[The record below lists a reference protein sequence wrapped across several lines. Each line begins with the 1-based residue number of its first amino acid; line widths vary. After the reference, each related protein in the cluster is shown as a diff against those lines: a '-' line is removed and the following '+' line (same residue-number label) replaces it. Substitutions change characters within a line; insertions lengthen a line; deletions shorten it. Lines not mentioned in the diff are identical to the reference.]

1 MDTKTN
7 IHGHDVLRL
16 VAEASLTR
24 GELDAEL
31 TRRYGAEALFCTCS
45 ATDMTRAELLG
56 FLISRGKIKETAG
69 HLEIERGK
77 ICKAGGGTE
86 LPNDE

>member
-1 MDTKTN
+1 
-7 IHGHDVLRL
+7 
-16 VAEASLTR
+16 
-24 GELDAEL
+24 
-31 TRRYGAEALFCTCS
+31 
-45 ATDMTRAELLG
+45 MTRAELLG